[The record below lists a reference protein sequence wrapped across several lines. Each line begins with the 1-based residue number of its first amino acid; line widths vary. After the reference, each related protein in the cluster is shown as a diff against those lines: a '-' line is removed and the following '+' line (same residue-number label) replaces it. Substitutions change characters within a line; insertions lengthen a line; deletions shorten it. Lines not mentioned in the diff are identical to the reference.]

1 MNKVTKRHWIELE
14 GMEFY
19 AHHGVTPEE
28 REKGGNYKVNV
39 YIGTYFENALQ
50 DDNLELTID
59 YGIVHA
65 IVKDVMATS
74 SQLIEHV
81 AGRIVNSIRDQ
92 VDNVYALKV
101 EVAKLNPPLDGVVQ
115 HAKVVVEEMT

>member
-1 MNKVTKRHWIELE
+1 MSKVTKRHWIELE

-19 AHHGVTPEE
+19 AHHGVTVEE

-39 YIGTYFENALQ
+39 YIGTYFENAMD

-59 YGIVHA
+59 YGIIHSL
-65 IVKDVMATS
+65 VKDVMAES

-81 AGRIVNSIRDQ
+81 AGRIVKAIRANIE
-92 VDNVYALKV
+92 NVYALKV
-101 EVAKLNPPLDGVVQ
+101 EVAKLAPPLDGVVQ